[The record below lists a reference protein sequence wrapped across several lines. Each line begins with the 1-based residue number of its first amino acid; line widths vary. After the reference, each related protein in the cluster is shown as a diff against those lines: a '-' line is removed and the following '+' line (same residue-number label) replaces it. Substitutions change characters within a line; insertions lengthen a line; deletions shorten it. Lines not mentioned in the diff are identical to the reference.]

1 MNLLICIF
9 QYDDKYNRLYKWEA
23 TETVMLDISKI
34 KMAAKIPFF
43 H

>member
-1 MNLLICIF
+1 MI
-9 QYDDKYNRLYKWEA
+9 A

-43 H
+43 SLQMVIIHLLVTTEL